1 MSEEAGVIINHINA
15 MLIDMS
21 EKSLNEI
28 SNYVISLR
36 KKEQKHDAFVKRLS
50 EIEANPDY
58 IECNSIDEVMQ
69 AIYNIEDD
77 KE

>member
-1 MSEEAGVIINHINA
+1 MSEEAVVIINHINE

-36 KKEQKHDAFVKRLS
+36 KKEQRHDAFVRRLS

-58 IECNSIDEVMQ
+58 IECTSIEEAMQ
-69 AIYNIEDD
+69 AIYNIQDD
-77 KE
+77 EE